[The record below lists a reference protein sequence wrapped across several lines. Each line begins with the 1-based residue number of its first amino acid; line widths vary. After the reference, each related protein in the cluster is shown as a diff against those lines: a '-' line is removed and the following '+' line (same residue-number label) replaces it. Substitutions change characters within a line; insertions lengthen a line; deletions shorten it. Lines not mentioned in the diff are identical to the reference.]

1 MQAITEF
8 LPSFL
13 TRAPLHPPCLFP
25 SPLRKQ
31 GPSVYSRSPRREGS
45 GFLLAR
51 NDGEGEPASTVTRA
65 HPVSPAEAGDQCV
78 FTQSSS

>member
-45 GFLLAR
+45 GFLHAQ
-51 NDGEGEPASTVTRA
+51 E
-65 HPVSPAEAGDQCV
+65 
-78 FTQSSS
+78 